1 MEAGEYPQLAKSIY
15 YWLNYQKSV
24 SRSDILLE
32 SAIRFP
38 LAEFIERRCK
48 VVVDLE
54 THHPDFDRLR
64 MDFSYLLGKQKRHI
78 EVKFLHDYSNRE
90 AEFKRF
96 FDDLVRLAL
105 LDGVNYFILCGPR
118 ELYHDKILKERRL
131 IEKNK
136 IPLDGDKRPVE
147 DSVDYNFE
155 EILPLYDLGD
165 DVDFN
170 PFEYYNYVGPRDIQN
185 RQIPDKLS
193 NVHVCLVAKEDDD
206 NEGSQVVYIWRIT
219 QQ

>member
-1 MEAGEYPQLAKSIY
+1 M
-15 YWLNYQKSV
+15 
-24 SRSDILLE
+24 LE

-48 VVVDLE
+48 VLVDLE
-54 THHPDFDRLR
+54 AHHPDFDRLR
-64 MDFSYLLGKQKRHI
+64 MDFSYLLEKQKRHI

-105 LDGVNYFILCGPR
+105 LDGINYFILCGPR
-118 ELYHDKILKERRL
+118 ELYHDKSLKKRRQ

-136 IPLDGDKRPVE
+136 IPQDGDERPVE
-147 DSVDYNFE
+147 VAVEYNFE
-155 EILPLYDLGD
+155 EILPLYNLGD

-170 PFEYYNYVGPRDIQN
+170 PFEYYNYIGTRDIQN
-185 RQIPDKLS
+185 RQIPDRLN
-193 NVHVCLVAKEDDD
+193 NVHVRLVAKEDD
-206 NEGSQVVYIWRIT
+206 EIQTEAEKVSK
-219 QQ
+219 